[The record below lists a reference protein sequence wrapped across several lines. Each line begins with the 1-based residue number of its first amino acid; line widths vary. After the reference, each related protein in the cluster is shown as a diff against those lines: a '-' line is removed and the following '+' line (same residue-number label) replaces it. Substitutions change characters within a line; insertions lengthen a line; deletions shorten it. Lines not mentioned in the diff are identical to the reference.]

1 MKKIAMSSE
10 LMFQNLHS
18 LSTDFSF
25 LYDKLV
31 GEFTLSGDSTE
42 FLSLPPDGFGYL
54 RHKDDINLDIHA
66 IFQGMPT
73 FLLYLFKTQKQALLY
88 HSK

>member
-25 LYDKLV
+25 PFDKLV
-31 GEFTLSGDSTE
+31 GEFTLSGDSAE
-42 FLSLPPDGFGYL
+42 FLSLPPDGYL
-54 RHKDDINLDIHA
+54 RYESDINLDVHA

-73 FLLYLFKTQKQALLY
+73 FRLYLFKTQSVKIN
-88 HSK
+88 